1 MQPDAL
7 LIEDL
12 DSHYGDSHVL
22 QRVSLRVPQ
31 GALVALLGRN
41 AAGKSTLLHTI
52 VGFQPVTR
60 GRISC
65 FGTEVVGRAPE
76 DIAGTGVALVPQ
88 GRRIFKSLSV
98 RENIDVARRRGSTF
112 DVEKLYSWFP
122 VLKRRHKQLA
132 GSLSG
137 GEQQMLAIARALAG
151 GPRLVLLDEPSEGLA
166 PQIVEDVAEIL
177 QRLRAEGLSLLL
189 VEQNLRFAL
198 KLADHIVLLNTGN
211 VVFSGTN
218 AEAQKTPDILH
229 QHLGLH

>member
-7 LIEDL
+7 TIEAL
-12 DSHYGDSHVL
+12 DAHYGDSHVL
-22 QRVSLRVPQ
+22 QRVSLSVPQ

-60 GRISC
+60 GHIRC
-65 FGTEVVGRAPE
+65 FGADVTGRAPE
-76 DIAGTGVALVPQ
+76 DIAGAGVALVPQ

-98 RENIDVARRRGSTF
+98 RENIEVARKRGSTF

-122 VLKRRHKQLA
+122 VLKRRHKQPA

-177 QRLRAEGLSLLL
+177 TRLRAEGLSLLL
-189 VEQNLRFAL
+189 VEQNLKFAL
-198 KLADHIVLLNTGN
+198 KLADHVVLLNTGN
-211 VVFSGTN
+211 VVFSGSC
-218 AEAQKTPDILH
+218 AVAQQSPEILR

>member
-7 LIEDL
+7 SIEAL
-12 DSHYGDSHVL
+12 DAHYGDSHVL
-22 QRVSLRVPQ
+22 QKVALRVPH
-31 GALVALLGRN
+31 GSLVALLGRN

-60 GRISC
+60 GSIRC
-65 FGTEVVGRAPE
+65 FGTDVVGRAPE
-76 DIAGTGVALVPQ
+76 DIASTGVALVPQ
-88 GRRIFKSLSV
+88 GRRIFKSLTV
-98 RENIDVARRRGSTF
+98 RENINVARKRGSTF

-177 QRLRAEGLSLLL
+177 RRLRGEGLSLLL
-189 VEQNLRFAL
+189 VEQNLKFAL
-198 KLADHIVLLNTGN
+198 KLADQIVLLNTGKIA
-211 VVFSGTN
+211 FAGTC
-218 AEAQKTPDILH
+218 AEAQAHPELL
-229 QHLGLH
+229 QQNLGLH